1 MGSIRRRCHV
11 KRAECPQDVSGR
23 EREQEGQERRQESK
37 KARKQENI
45 EKIETIE
52 ER

>member
-1 MGSIRRRCHV
+1 M

-23 EREQEGQERRQESK
+23 EREQEGQERKQERK
-37 KARKQENI
+37 KARKHEHV
-45 EKIETIE
+45 EKLESIE